1 LVKHVILVGCGG
13 SGVGGWR
20 QKDREFQA
28 SLGYKWRPSLKNHTK
43 KKKKKLSLAGKRNVM
58 VFMKLA

>member
-1 LVKHVILVGCGG
+1 MSSWLGVVAQALEGG
-13 SGVGGWR
+13 GRKIVS
-20 QKDREFQA
+20 
-28 SLGYKWRPSLKNHTK
+28 SRPALATNGDPVSKTIPK